1 MHRCFII
8 YLFIF
13 FFYCSSISNFI
24 HVQLNIYVINLI
36 FDRLENF
43 QMIEACNYTML
54 NSITRQYCSIEMYVY
69 VSCCGFLF
77 HGSSLSHTVV
87 RYESYL

>member
-1 MHRCFII
+1 MLHYLFN

-13 FFYCSSISNFI
+13 FIVHQFPILYTFT
-24 HVQLNIYVINLI
+24 LNIDVINLI

-43 QMIEACNYTML
+43 QMAEACNYAML

-69 VSCCGFLF
+69 TSCCGFLF
-77 HGSSLSHTVV
+77 HGSSLSHTAV
-87 RYESYL
+87 RYESYP